1 VFDRYQGRPH
11 WGKRHFQTAD
21 TLRERYP
28 HWDRFAQVRTRF
40 DPGGLFA
47 NEYLARVL
55 GPIPS

>member
-1 VFDRYQGRPH
+1 
-11 WGKRHFQTAD
+11 

-28 HWDRFAQVRTRF
+28 HWDRFAQVRKRF
-40 DPGGLFA
+40 DPEGLFA